1 MILKVASAC
10 LLYIV
15 FVIFFVFFVFFV
27 NWLFVVILMVFL
39 VFLCFWF
46 VCVLFPWFYFCGLF
60 QRTRVRKAQVRG
72 YCFGRCDRLFRRKKD
87 SYIADIRTLEQSC
100 KDVMRLMLESIQ
112 KYDKIKAEIREARN
126 ELESCADNLV
136 FDLVDLN

>member
-1 MILKVASAC
+1 
-10 LLYIV
+10 
-15 FVIFFVFFVFFV
+15 
-27 NWLFVVILMVFL
+27 MVFWFFFCFSGCSCAFFSLFIL
-39 VFLCFWF
+39 VVCFSQQE
-46 VCVLFPWFYFCGLF
+46 Y
-60 QRTRVRKAQVRG
+60 
-72 YCFGRCDRLFRRKKD
+72 DRLKSEATALEDAINSFRREKD

-112 KYDKIKAEIREARN
+112 RYDKIKAEIRECRN

>member
-1 MILKVASAC
+1 
-10 LLYIV
+10 
-15 FVIFFVFFVFFV
+15 
-27 NWLFVVILMVFL
+27 MVFL
-39 VFLCFWF
+39 VVWCVFLFSDFFLVCFSERE
-46 VCVLFPWFYFCGLF
+46 YE
-60 QRTRVRKAQVRG
+60 
-72 YCFGRCDRLFRRKKD
+72 RLKSEATALEDAIDSFRREKD

-112 KYDKIKAEIREARN
+112 KYDKIKSEIREARN

>member
-1 MILKVASAC
+1 MVLVFIL
-10 LLYIV
+10 
-15 FVIFFVFFVFFV
+15 FF
-27 NWLFVVILMVFL
+27 WLFLCVFPLFILVV
-39 VFLCFWF
+39 CFSQQE
-46 VCVLFPWFYFCGLF
+46 YN
-60 QRTRVRKAQVRG
+60 
-72 YCFGRCDRLFRRKKD
+72 RLKSEATALEDAIDSFRREKD

-112 KYDKIKAEIREARN
+112 RYDKIKEEIRECRN

>member
-1 MILKVASAC
+1 MV
-10 LLYIV
+10 LLINGFSGYGA
-15 FVIFFVFFVFFV
+15 FFIF
-27 NWLFVVILMVFL
+27 LIFL
-39 VFLCFWF
+39 VCFSERE
-46 VCVLFPWFYFCGLF
+46 YE
-60 QRTRVRKAQVRG
+60 
-72 YCFGRCDRLFRRKKD
+72 RLKSEATALEDAIDSFRREKD

-112 KYDKIKAEIREARN
+112 KYDQIKGEIREARN

>member
-1 MILKVASAC
+1 MVLVLFIMVLSGF
-10 LLYIV
+10 Y
-15 FVIFFVFFVFFV
+15 FVFLGVSVRFLLFI
-27 NWLFVVILMVFL
+27 FVV
-39 VFLCFWF
+39 CFSERE
-46 VCVLFPWFYFCGLF
+46 YE
-60 QRTRVRKAQVRG
+60 
-72 YCFGRCDRLFRRKKD
+72 RLKSEATALEDAIDSFRRKKD

>member
-1 MILKVASAC
+1 MEDAIDS
-10 LLYIV
+10 
-15 FVIFFVFFVFFV
+15 
-27 NWLFVVILMVFL
+27 
-39 VFLCFWF
+39 
-46 VCVLFPWFYFCGLF
+46 
-60 QRTRVRKAQVRG
+60 
-72 YCFGRCDRLFRRKKD
+72 FRREKD